1 MLRRIR
7 TTLALVVFVLIT
19 LLFLDVTGTL
29 HKYFGWLASIQFWP
43 ALLALHVGVLALLV
57 VLTLVF
63 GRIYCS
69 IICPLGV
76 MQDVVSR
83 LHGIRKKNRFT
94 YSKEKRW
101 LRYTV
106 LAVFI
111 VSALAGVN
119 AVVSLLAPYSSYGR
133 IAGSL
138 MKPVYEAGNNVLAAI
153 AESVNSYAFYSV
165 DVWLK
170 SLPTLIVASVTLVV
184 IAVLAWRGGRTY
196 CNTICPVGTI
206 LSFLARFSWFKVRI
220 DGSKCVNCG
229 LCTKNCK
236 ASAIDFKNH
245 KIDYSRCV
253 VCGDCIGKCHK
264 GAISL
269 SSRRADKRTSRQ
281 VNKQTSGQADKR
293 TSQNADSANL
303 LVNSS
308 AGVLSTNESRRS
320 FLLGVAV
327 AATGAALA
335 QEKKKVD
342 GGLAAI
348 EDKVAP
354 RRLTPL
360 TPPGSLSAQ
369 HFAQHCTACQLCVST
384 CPNGVLRPS
393 TDLSTF
399 MQPTMSYER
408 GYCRPECTKCGEV
421 CPTGAIKPI
430 TRAIK
435 SATQIGHAVWLK
447 KNCVPLTDGVECG
460 NCAPL
465 PHGSH
470 HHDTPEPQG
479 RAFAEDTRCQRGPLH
494 RLRSVRELVPRP
506 SVQRDLRRG
515 SRGSQG
521 GLSENGP
528 LPLPRWGSEG
538 WRFYLQVNPNF
549 RFNKTSVC
557 EKNAKTPCERRLFA
571 LQKASF

>member
-269 SSRRADKRTSRQ
+269 SSGRADKRTSRQ
-281 VNKQTSGQADKR
+281 VNKQTSGQADKQ
-293 TSQNADSANL
+293 TSKNADSANL

-360 TPPGSLSAQ
+360 TPPSSLSAQ

-460 NCAPL
+460 NCARHCPTGAITMIPL
-465 PHGSH
+465 NPKDERS
-470 HHDTPEPQG
+470 PKIPAVNE
-479 RAFAEDTRCQRGPLH
+479 ARCIGCGACENLCPARPFSAIYVEGHEVH
-494 RLRSVRELVPRP
+494 REV
-506 SVQRDLRRG
+506 
-515 SRGSQG
+515 
-521 GLSENGP
+521 
-528 LPLPRWGSEG
+528 
-538 WRFYLQVNPNF
+538 
-549 RFNKTSVC
+549 
-557 EKNAKTPCERRLFA
+557 
-571 LQKASF
+571 

>member
-1 MLRRIR
+1 MKKHYEFMLRRIR
-7 TTLALVVFVLIT
+7 TILALVVFVLIT

-43 ALLALHVGVLALLV
+43 ALLALHVGVVALLV

-69 IICPLGV
+69 VICPLGV
-76 MQDVVSR
+76 MQDVISR

-101 LRYTV
+101 LRYGV
-106 LAVFI
+106 LVVF
-111 VSALAGVN
+111 VASALAGVN

-133 IAGSL
+133 IASSL

-153 AESVNSYAFYSV
+153 AERFDSYAFYSV
-165 DVWLK
+165 DVWMK

-184 IAVLAWRGGRTY
+184 IAVLALRGGRTY
-196 CNTICPVGTI
+196 CNTVCPVGTI
-206 LSFLARFSWFKVRI
+206 LSFLARFSWLKVRI

-253 VCGDCIGKCHK
+253 VCGDCIDKCNK

-269 SSRRADKRTSRQ
+269 SHSLPRQ
-281 VNKQTSGQADKR
+281 DEQRQA
-293 TSQNADSANL
+293 SQ
-303 LVNSS
+303 SS
-308 AGVLSTNESRRS
+308 PIGGVEGAGRRS
-320 FLLGVAV
+320 FLLGLAV
-327 AATGAALA
+327 ASTAAALA

-348 EDKVAP
+348 EDKIAP
-354 RRLTPL
+354 KRLTPL

-393 TDLSTF
+393 TGLSTF

-430 TRAIK
+430 TRAQK
-435 SATQIGHAVWLK
+435 SATQIGHAVWIK
-447 KNCVPLTDGVECG
+447 KNCVPLTDGVSCG
-460 NCAPL
+460 NCARHCPTGAITMVPL
-465 PHGSH
+465 DPNDEHSLKI
-470 HHDTPEPQG
+470 PAVNE
-479 RAFAEDTRCQRGPLH
+479 ARCIGCGACENLCPARPFSAIYVEGHEVH
-494 RLRSVRELVPRP
+494 REV
-506 SVQRDLRRG
+506 
-515 SRGSQG
+515 
-521 GLSENGP
+521 
-528 LPLPRWGSEG
+528 
-538 WRFYLQVNPNF
+538 
-549 RFNKTSVC
+549 
-557 EKNAKTPCERRLFA
+557 
-571 LQKASF
+571 

>member
-1 MLRRIR
+1 MKKHYEFMLRRIR
-7 TTLALVVFVLIT
+7 TILALVVFVLIT

-43 ALLALHVGVLALLV
+43 ALLALHVGVVALLV
-57 VLTLVF
+57 VFTLVF

-69 IICPLGV
+69 VICPLGV
-76 MQDVVSR
+76 MQDIISR

-101 LRYTV
+101 LRYGV
-106 LAVFI
+106 LVVF
-111 VSALAGVN
+111 VASALAGVN

-133 IAGSL
+133 IASSF

-153 AESVNSYAFYSV
+153 AEHLDSYAFYSV
-165 DVWLK
+165 DVWMK
-170 SLPTLIVASVTLVV
+170 SLPTMIVASVTLVV

-196 CNTICPVGTI
+196 CNTVCPVGTI
-206 LSFLARFSWFKVRI
+206 LSFLARFSWLKVRI

-253 VCGDCIGKCHK
+253 VCGDCIDKCNK

-269 SSRRADKRTSRQ
+269 SHSLPRRDEQRQ
-281 VNKQTSGQADKR
+281 A
-293 TSQNADSANL
+293 SQSFPTGG
-303 LVNSS
+303 VEG
-308 AGVLSTNESRRS
+308 AGRRS
-320 FLLGVAV
+320 FLLGLAV
-327 AATGAALA
+327 ASTAAALA

-348 EDKVAP
+348 EDKIAP
-354 RRLTPL
+354 KRLTPL

-393 TDLSTF
+393 TGLSTF

-430 TRAIK
+430 TRAQK
-435 SATQIGHAVWLK
+435 SAMQIGHAVWIK

-460 NCAPL
+460 NCARHCPTGAITMVPL
-465 PHGSH
+465 DPNDEHSLKI
-470 HHDTPEPQG
+470 PAVNE
-479 RAFAEDTRCQRGPLH
+479 ARCIGCGACENLCPARPFSAIYVEGHEVH
-494 RLRSVRELVPRP
+494 REV
-506 SVQRDLRRG
+506 
-515 SRGSQG
+515 
-521 GLSENGP
+521 
-528 LPLPRWGSEG
+528 
-538 WRFYLQVNPNF
+538 
-549 RFNKTSVC
+549 
-557 EKNAKTPCERRLFA
+557 
-571 LQKASF
+571 